1 MRFLFT
7 YSTVAAALL
16 LLGRPAAAQTA
27 SAQTA
32 AAHTFHVFIR
42 GAEAGT
48 EEVTV
53 LESAE
58 GWTLRGSVHLGP
70 PLNLNVDYWEARY
83 DHDWI
88 PLELSENLAQN
99 KDRWTVHTTFSGTT
113 AATDVARNGENQRRN
128 QAVAADSVVLPN
140 LVFGSYEALAAR
152 LATASAGTQLP
163 AYIAPQ
169 NPVSVTVSRVS
180 DEKIQ
185 LSGRSIETKHWALV
199 FGNPEGAIDMDVW
212 TEGSRLLRIDIPSQI
227 LTVIRDDIASVSAR
241 LVTLGRAN
249 DEQVSIP
256 ANGFSLAATI
266 SKPAVAGSRLP
277 AVVLVS
283 SSSTTDRDEIAAGI
297 PIFAQLAISLADAG
311 FVVVRYDKRG
321 TGQSGG
327 RPESATYDDFAAD
340 GRAVIAYLSRRKDV
354 DPKKIAVLGFGEGGW
369 IALTIAAQE
378 TRVAGLVLVGSPSA
392 TGTDLVLEQQRRL
405 FEGSGTTAAA
415 QEKAVEQQKQILQA
429 VVTGKGWD
437 ALSPEIKHRVDNPL
451 YRSFLM
457 FDPAKALA
465 RTRQPLL
472 VVQADLDKE
481 VPPYHGEQLAQLARS
496 RNKAMGTDFV
506 HLPGLN
512 HLLARAVTGSVGE
525 YGTLA
530 ERNISPAAAL
540 EVSGWLKKTLAP
552 TEAPK

>member
-1 MRFLFT
+1 MRFPFRH
-7 YSTVAAALL
+7 STVAALL

-27 SAQTA
+27 AAQMA

-42 GAEAGT
+42 GSEAGT

-53 LESAE
+53 LESAD
-58 GWTLRGSVHLGP
+58 GWTLRGSAHLGP

-83 DHDWI
+83 DHNWI
-88 PLELSENLAQN
+88 PLELTENLVQN
-99 KDRWTVHTTFSGTT
+99 TDRWTVHTAFSGTT

-128 QAVAADSVVLPN
+128 QAVEADSVMLPN

-152 LATASAGTQLP
+152 LATTSAGSQLP
-163 AYIAPQ
+163 AYIVPQ

-199 FGNPEGAIDMDVW
+199 FGNPDGAIDMDVW

-283 SSSTTDRDEIAAGI
+283 SSITTDRDEIAAGI
-297 PIFAQLAISLADAG
+297 PIFAQMAISLADAG

-340 GRAVIAYLSRRKDV
+340 GRAVIAYLSKRKDV

-392 TGTDLVLEQQRRL
+392 KGTDLVLEQQRRL
-405 FEGSGTTAAA
+405 FEGSETTAAA

-506 HLPGLN
+506 HLPELN

-530 ERNISPAAAL
+530 ERHISPAAAL
-540 EVSGWLKKTLAP
+540 EVSMWLKKTLAP